1 MGSDSSEQQQF
12 VRILGQRDVIALA
25 FGAMI
30 GFGWVVLSG
39 EWLTSAGSL
48 GAILAFVIGG
58 VVVVFVGL
66 TYSELVSAMPHA
78 GGEHNYVW
86 RALGPVPAF
95 VASWAIT
102 LGYVSVVAFEAVALP
117 TTLEYLLPEGFKVGL
132 LWTVA
137 GYDVHAS
144 WVAIGVVGALV
155 ITALNYIGT
164 KPSAV
169 FQFAAVLVL
178 LAIAV
183 LFVVGTAVGGS
194 TDNFRPLFAGGF
206 GGVVSVVLM
215 TPFLFV
221 GFDVIPQS
229 AEEIDLPYRTIG
241 RLLLV
246 SVVLATVYYVVVI
259 IGVGSGL
266 DRAALGDAELASAAG
281 MGALYGSDAFAT
293 ILVLGGVAGILTS
306 WNGFMVGASRIIY
319 AMAECG
325 MLPAPLARLHAR
337 HHTPTNAILVV
348 GALSVLAPFFGEQAL
363 VWLVNG
369 GGLGIVVAYLFV
381 AVAFVVLRRTEPDM
395 NRPFRA
401 GRGPAVGII
410 AIVLSIGIAAQYL
423 PGMPSGLGVPEWLVV
438 GLWTVTGV
446 GFAARMDVPDYH
458 TAHAGAGT
466 R

>member
-1 MGSDSSEQQQF
+1 MDSDQQQF
-12 VRILGQRDVIALA
+12 VRVLGQRDVIALA

-39 EWLTSAGSL
+39 EWLTSAGSA
-48 GAILAFVIGG
+48 GAILAFLVGG
-58 VVVVFVGL
+58 VIVVFVGL
-66 TYSELVSAMPHA
+66 TYSELVSAMPQA

-137 GYDVHAS
+137 DYDVHAS
-144 WVAIGVVGALV
+144 WVAIGVVGAV
-155 ITALNYIGT
+155 AITALNYIGT

-169 FQFAAVLVL
+169 FQFVAVLALFAV
-178 LAIAV
+178 AV
-183 LFVVGTAVGGS
+183 LFVVGTGIGGS
-194 TDNFRPLFAGGF
+194 ADNLQPLFAGGF
-206 GGVVSVVLM
+206 GGVVTVVLM

-241 RLLLV
+241 RLLIV
-246 SVVLATVYYVVVI
+246 SVVMATLYYIVVI

-266 DRAALGDAELASAAG
+266 GRDALADAELASAAG
-281 MGALYGSDAFAT
+281 MGALYGSELFAT

-319 AMAECG
+319 AMAQCG
-325 MLPAPLARLHAR
+325 MLPAPLARLHPR

-369 GGLGIVVAYLFV
+369 GGLGIVVAYLLV

-395 NRPFRA
+395 ERPFRA

-423 PGMPSGLGVPEWLVV
+423 PGMPSGLGVPEWVVV
-438 GLWTVTGV
+438 GLWTVAGV

-458 TAHAGAGT
+458 TAHGAT
-466 R
+466 AAR